1 MAQELANTKKRIQ
14 SVNSTLKITKAMEL
28 VANAKLKRWKNKM
41 ENITQYLLEMSD
53 IISTCAGSYDPFN
66 MSIDELKKYK
76 NTSSKLYIVV
86 TSSLGLCGGYNYNV
100 FKFLNNKIKP
110 EDKVIILGTKG
121 LIKYSHTDLN
131 LDEDY
136 VPLLDKFDSYASRNL
151 IDKIINEYKTG
162 KYKEVRLIATEY
174 KNSLTF
180 IPNDIKI
187 LPFENKNNTTI
198 NDNIIFDPNKEEV
211 LSLLIPKYLDVLMYG
226 KLTEAIVC
234 EHASRR
240 NAMDTATD
248 NGEELS
254 QKLMLEYNKARQ
266 QAITQEITE
275 ISSAANN

>member
-76 NTSSKLYIVV
+76 NTNSILYIVV

-110 EDKVIILGTKG
+110 EDKIIILGTKG
-121 LIKYSHTDLN
+121 LVKYSHTDLN

-136 VPLLDKFDSYASRNL
+136 VSLLDKFDSYASRNL
-151 IDKIINEYKTG
+151 KDKIINEYKTG
-162 KYKEVRLIATEY
+162 KYSEVRLITTEY

-180 IPNDIKI
+180 IPNDIRI
-187 LPFENKNNTTI
+187 LPFENKDNKT
-198 NDNIIFDPNKEEV
+198 NDNIMFDPNKEEV
-211 LSLLIPKYLDVLMYG
+211 LSLLIPKYLDALIYG

>member
-86 TSSLGLCGGYNYNV
+86 TSSLGLCGGYNYNI

-136 VPLLDKFDSYASRNL
+136 VSLLDKFDSYASRNL

-162 KYKEVRLIATEY
+162 KYNEVRLIATEY

-187 LPFENKNNTTI
+187 LPFENKNNTI

-211 LSLLIPKYLDVLMYG
+211 LSLLIPKYLDALIYG

-234 EHASRR
+234 EYASRR

>member
-136 VPLLDKFDSYASRNL
+136 VSLLDKFDSYASRNL

-162 KYKEVRLIATEY
+162 KYKEVRLISTEY

-187 LPFENKNNTTI
+187 LPFENKNNTI

>member
-66 MSIDELKKYK
+66 MSIDELKKYE
-76 NTSSKLYIVV
+76 NTSSVLYIVV

-131 LDEDY
+131 LDDDY
-136 VPLLDKFDSYASRNL
+136 VSLLDKFDSYASRNL

-162 KYKEVRLIATEY
+162 KYNEVRLIATEY

-187 LPFENKNNTTI
+187 LPFENKNNTI
-198 NDNIIFDPNKEEV
+198 NDTIMFDPNKEEV

>member
-76 NTSSKLYIVV
+76 NTNSILYIVV

-136 VPLLDKFDSYASRNL
+136 VSLLDKFDSYASRNL
-151 IDKIINEYKTG
+151 KDKIINEYKTG
-162 KYKEVRLIATEY
+162 KYSEVRLITTEY

-180 IPNDIKI
+180 IPNDIRI
-187 LPFENKNNTTI
+187 LPFENKDNKT
-198 NDNIIFDPNKEEV
+198 NDNIMFDPNKEEV
-211 LSLLIPKYLDVLMYG
+211 LSLLIPKCLDALIYG

-234 EHASRR
+234 EYASRR

>member
-136 VPLLDKFDSYASRNL
+136 VSLLDKFDSYASRNL

-187 LPFENKNNTTI
+187 LPFENKNNTI

-226 KLTEAIVC
+226 KLTEAIIC

-248 NGEELS
+248 NGKELS

>member
-1 MAQELANTKKRIQ
+1 MAQELAKTKKRIQ

-41 ENITQYLLEMSD
+41 ENITQYLSEMSD

-76 NTSSKLYIVV
+76 NTNSILYIVV

-110 EDKVIILGTKG
+110 EDKIIILGTKG
-121 LIKYSHTDLN
+121 LVKYSHTDLN

-136 VPLLDKFDSYASRNL
+136 VSLLDKFDSYASRNL
-151 IDKIINEYKTG
+151 KDKIINEYKTG
-162 KYKEVRLIATEY
+162 KYSEVRLITTEY

-180 IPNDIKI
+180 IPNDIRI
-187 LPFENKNNTTI
+187 LPFENKDNKT
-198 NDNIIFDPNKEEV
+198 NDNIMFDPNKEEV
-211 LSLLIPKYLDVLMYG
+211 LSLLIPKYLDALIYG

-234 EHASRR
+234 EYASRR

>member
-66 MSIDELKKYK
+66 MSIDELKKYE
-76 NTSSKLYIVV
+76 NTSSVLYIVV
-86 TSSLGLCGGYNYNV
+86 TSSLGLCGGYNYNI

-131 LDEDY
+131 LDDDY
-136 VPLLDKFDSYASRNL
+136 VSLLDKFDSYASRNL

-162 KYKEVRLIATEY
+162 KYNEVRLIATEY

-187 LPFENKNNTTI
+187 LPFENKNNTI

>member
-66 MSIDELKKYK
+66 MSIDELKKYE
-76 NTSSKLYIVV
+76 NTSSVLYIVV

-131 LDEDY
+131 LDDDY
-136 VPLLDKFDSYASRNL
+136 VSLLDKFDSYASRNL

-180 IPNDIKI
+180 IPNDIRI
-187 LPFENKNNTTI
+187 LPFENKDNKT

-248 NGEELS
+248 NGKELS

>member
-136 VPLLDKFDSYASRNL
+136 VSLLDKFDSYASRNL

-162 KYKEVRLIATEY
+162 KYNEVRLIATEY

-187 LPFENKNNTTI
+187 LPFENKNNTI

>member
-131 LDEDY
+131 LDDDY
-136 VPLLDKFDSYASRNL
+136 VSLLDKFDSYASRNL

-180 IPNDIKI
+180 IPNDIRI
-187 LPFENKNNTTI
+187 LPFENKDNKT

-248 NGEELS
+248 NGKELS

>member
-131 LDEDY
+131 LDDDY
-136 VPLLDKFDSYASRNL
+136 VSLLDKFDSYASRNL

-162 KYKEVRLIATEY
+162 KYNEVRLIATEY

-211 LSLLIPKYLDVLMYG
+211 LSSLIPKYLDVLMYG

>member
-131 LDEDY
+131 LDDDY
-136 VPLLDKFDSYASRNL
+136 VSLLDKFDSYASRNL

-187 LPFENKNNTTI
+187 LPFENKNNII
-198 NDNIIFDPNKEEV
+198 NDNIIFDPSKEEV

>member
-76 NTSSKLYIVV
+76 NTSSKLYIAV

-131 LDEDY
+131 LDDDY
-136 VPLLDKFDSYASRNL
+136 VSLLDKFDSYASRNL

-180 IPNDIKI
+180 IPNDIRI
-187 LPFENKNNTTI
+187 LPFENKDNKT
-198 NDNIIFDPNKEEV
+198 NDNIMFDPNKEEV

>member
-28 VANAKLKRWKNKM
+28 VANAKLNRWKNNM
-41 ENITQYLLEMSD
+41 ENITQYLSEMSD

-76 NTSSKLYIVV
+76 NTNSILYIVV

-121 LIKYSHTDLN
+121 LVKYSHTDLN

-136 VPLLDKFDSYASRNL
+136 VSLLDKFDSYASRNL

-211 LSLLIPKYLDVLMYG
+211 LSLLIPKYLDVLLYG

-248 NGEELS
+248 NGKELS

>member
-86 TSSLGLCGGYNYNV
+86 TSSLGLCGGYNYNI

-110 EDKVIILGTKG
+110 EDKIIILGTKG
-121 LIKYSHTDLN
+121 LVKYYHTDLN

-136 VPLLDKFDSYASRNL
+136 VSLLDKFDSYASRNL
-151 IDKIINEYKTG
+151 KDKIIKEYKTG
-162 KYKEVRLIATEY
+162 KYSEVRLITTEY

-180 IPNDIKI
+180 IPNDIRI
-187 LPFENKNNTTI
+187 LPFENKNNTI
-198 NDNIIFDPNKEEV
+198 NDNITFDPNKEEV

-234 EHASRR
+234 EYASRR

>member
-41 ENITQYLLEMSD
+41 ENITQYLLKMSD

-136 VPLLDKFDSYASRNL
+136 VSLLDKFDSYASRNL

-162 KYKEVRLIATEY
+162 KYNEVRLIATEY

-187 LPFENKNNTTI
+187 LPFENKNNKI

>member
-131 LDEDY
+131 LDDDY
-136 VPLLDKFDSYASRNL
+136 VSLLDKFDSYVSRNL

-162 KYKEVRLIATEY
+162 KYNEVRLIATEY

-180 IPNDIKI
+180 IPNDIRI
-187 LPFENKNNTTI
+187 LPFENKDNKT
-198 NDNIIFDPNKEEV
+198 NDNIMFDPNKEEV

>member
-66 MSIDELKKYK
+66 MSIDELKKYE
-76 NTSSKLYIVV
+76 NTSSVLYIVV

-131 LDEDY
+131 LDDDY
-136 VPLLDKFDSYASRNL
+136 VSLLDKFDSYASRNL

-162 KYKEVRLIATEY
+162 KYNEVRLIATEY

-187 LPFENKNNTTI
+187 LPFENKNNTI

>member
-28 VANAKLKRWKNKM
+28 VANAKLKRWKKKM

-136 VPLLDKFDSYASRNL
+136 VSLLDKFDSYASRNL

-162 KYKEVRLIATEY
+162 KYNEVRLIATEY

-187 LPFENKNNTTI
+187 LPFENKNNTI

>member
-136 VPLLDKFDSYASRNL
+136 VSLLDKFDSYASRNL

-187 LPFENKNNTTI
+187 LPFENKNNTI

-248 NGEELS
+248 NGKELS

>member
-1 MAQELANTKKRIQ
+1 MAQELAKTKKRIQ

-41 ENITQYLLEMSD
+41 ENITQYLSEMSD

-76 NTSSKLYIVV
+76 NTNSILYIVV

-110 EDKVIILGTKG
+110 EDKIIILGTKG
-121 LIKYSHTDLN
+121 LVKYSHTDLN

-136 VPLLDKFDSYASRNL
+136 VSLLDKFDSYASRNL
-151 IDKIINEYKTG
+151 KDKIINEYKTG
-162 KYKEVRLIATEY
+162 KYSEVRLITTEY

-180 IPNDIKI
+180 IPNDIRI
-187 LPFENKNNTTI
+187 LPFENKDNKT
-198 NDNIIFDPNKEEV
+198 NDNIMFDPNKEEV
-211 LSLLIPKYLDVLMYG
+211 LSLLIPKYLDVLIYG

-234 EHASRR
+234 EYASRR

>member
-136 VPLLDKFDSYASRNL
+136 VSLLDKFDSYASRNL

-162 KYKEVRLIATEY
+162 KYKEVRLITTEY

-187 LPFENKNNTTI
+187 LPFENKNNTT

>member
-86 TSSLGLCGGYNYNV
+86 TSSLGLCGGYNYNI

-110 EDKVIILGTKG
+110 EDKIIILGIKG
-121 LIKYSHTDLN
+121 LVKYYHTDLN

-136 VPLLDKFDSYASRNL
+136 VSLLDKFDSYASRNL
-151 IDKIINEYKTG
+151 KDKIIKEYKTG
-162 KYKEVRLIATEY
+162 KYSEVRLITTEY

-180 IPNDIKI
+180 IPNDIRI
-187 LPFENKNNTTI
+187 LPFENKNNTI
-198 NDNIIFDPNKEEV
+198 NDNITFDPNKEEV

-234 EHASRR
+234 EYASRR

>member
-121 LIKYSHTDLN
+121 LTKYSHTDLN

-136 VPLLDKFDSYASRNL
+136 VSLLDKFDSYASRNL

-162 KYKEVRLIATEY
+162 KYNEVRLIATEY

-187 LPFENKNNTTI
+187 LPFENKNNTI

>member
-41 ENITQYLLEMSD
+41 ENITQYLSEMSD

-76 NTSSKLYIVV
+76 NTNSILYIVV

-136 VPLLDKFDSYASRNL
+136 VSLLDKFDSYASRNL
-151 IDKIINEYKTG
+151 KDKIINEYKTG

>member
-136 VPLLDKFDSYASRNL
+136 VSLLDKFDSYASRNL

-162 KYKEVRLIATEY
+162 KYTEVRLIATEY

-187 LPFENKNNTTI
+187 LPFENKNNTI

>member
-41 ENITQYLLEMSD
+41 ENITQYLSEMSD

-76 NTSSKLYIVV
+76 NTNSILYIVV

-110 EDKVIILGTKG
+110 EDKIIILGTKG
-121 LIKYSHTDLN
+121 LFKYSHTDLN

-136 VPLLDKFDSYASRNL
+136 VSLLDKFDSYASRNL
-151 IDKIINEYKTG
+151 KDKIINEYKTG
-162 KYKEVRLIATEY
+162 KYSEVRLITTEY

-180 IPNDIKI
+180 IPNDIRI
-187 LPFENKNNTTI
+187 LPFENKDNKT
-198 NDNIIFDPNKEEV
+198 NDNIMFDPNKEEV
-211 LSLLIPKYLDVLMYG
+211 LSLLIPKYLDALIYG

-234 EHASRR
+234 EYASRR

>member
-41 ENITQYLLEMSD
+41 ENITQYLSEMSD

-76 NTSSKLYIVV
+76 NTNSILYIVV

-136 VPLLDKFDSYASRNL
+136 VSLLDKFDSYASRNL
-151 IDKIINEYKTG
+151 KDKIINEYKTG
-162 KYKEVRLIATEY
+162 KYSEVRLITTEY

-180 IPNDIKI
+180 IPNDIRI
-187 LPFENKNNTTI
+187 LPFENKDNKT

-211 LSLLIPKYLDVLMYG
+211 LSLLIPKYLDALIYG

-234 EHASRR
+234 EYASRR

>member
-136 VPLLDKFDSYASRNL
+136 VSLLDKFDIYASRNL

>member
-53 IISTCAGSYDPFN
+53 IISTYAGSYDPFN

-86 TSSLGLCGGYNYNV
+86 TSSLGLCGGYNYNI

-136 VPLLDKFDSYASRNL
+136 VSLLDKFDSYVSRNL

-162 KYKEVRLIATEY
+162 KYNEVRLIATEY

-187 LPFENKNNTTI
+187 LPFENKNNTI

>member
-1 MAQELANTKKRIQ
+1 MAQELAKTKKRIQ

-41 ENITQYLLEMSD
+41 ENITQYLSEMSD

-76 NTSSKLYIVV
+76 NTNSILYIVV

-110 EDKVIILGTKG
+110 EDKIIILGTKG
-121 LIKYSHTDLN
+121 LVKYSHTDLN

-136 VPLLDKFDSYASRNL
+136 VSLLDKFDSYASRNL
-151 IDKIINEYKTG
+151 KDKIINEYKTG
-162 KYKEVRLIATEY
+162 KYSEVRLITTEY
-174 KNSLTF
+174 KNSLIF
-180 IPNDIKI
+180 IPNDIRI
-187 LPFENKNNTTI
+187 LPFENKDNKT
-198 NDNIIFDPNKEEV
+198 NDNIMFDPNKEEV
-211 LSLLIPKYLDVLMYG
+211 LSLLIPKYLDALIYG

>member
-1 MAQELANTKKRIQ
+1 
-14 SVNSTLKITKAMEL
+14 
-28 VANAKLKRWKNKM
+28 M
-41 ENITQYLLEMSD
+41 ENITQYLSEMSD

-76 NTSSKLYIVV
+76 NTNSILYIVV

-110 EDKVIILGTKG
+110 EDKIIILGTKG
-121 LIKYSHTDLN
+121 LVKYSHTDLN

-136 VPLLDKFDSYASRNL
+136 VSLLDKFDSYASRNL
-151 IDKIINEYKTG
+151 KDKIINEYKTG
-162 KYKEVRLIATEY
+162 KYSEVRLITTEY

-180 IPNDIKI
+180 IPNDIRI
-187 LPFENKNNTTI
+187 LPFENKDNKT
-198 NDNIIFDPNKEEV
+198 NDNIMFDPNKEEV
-211 LSLLIPKYLDVLMYG
+211 LSLLIPKYLDVLIYG

-234 EHASRR
+234 EYASRR

>member
-66 MSIDELKKYK
+66 MSIDELKKYE
-76 NTSSKLYIVV
+76 NTSSVLYIVV

-131 LDEDY
+131 LDDDY
-136 VPLLDKFDSYASRNL
+136 VSLLDKFDSYASRNL

-187 LPFENKNNTTI
+187 LPFENKNNTI

-248 NGEELS
+248 NGKELS

>member
-136 VPLLDKFDSYASRNL
+136 VSLLDKFDSYASRNL

-248 NGEELS
+248 NGKELS

>member
-1 MAQELANTKKRIQ
+1 MAQELAKTKKRIQ

-41 ENITQYLLEMSD
+41 ENITQYLSEMSD
-53 IISTCAGSYDPFN
+53 IISTCASSYDPFN

-76 NTSSKLYIVV
+76 NTNSILYIVV

-110 EDKVIILGTKG
+110 EDKIIILGTKG
-121 LIKYSHTDLN
+121 LVKYSHTDLN

-136 VPLLDKFDSYASRNL
+136 VSLLDKFDSYASRNL
-151 IDKIINEYKTG
+151 KDKIINEYKTG
-162 KYKEVRLIATEY
+162 KYSEVRLITTEY

-180 IPNDIKI
+180 IPNDIRI
-187 LPFENKNNTTI
+187 LPFENKDNKT
-198 NDNIIFDPNKEEV
+198 NDNIMFDPNKEEV
-211 LSLLIPKYLDVLMYG
+211 LSLLIPKYLDALIYG

>member
-136 VPLLDKFDSYASRNL
+136 VSLLDKFDSYASRNL
-151 IDKIINEYKTG
+151 KDKIINEYKTG

>member
-1 MAQELANTKKRIQ
+1 
-14 SVNSTLKITKAMEL
+14 
-28 VANAKLKRWKNKM
+28 M

-136 VPLLDKFDSYASRNL
+136 VSLLDKFDSYASRNL

-187 LPFENKNNTTI
+187 LPFENKNNKI

>member
-1 MAQELANTKKRIQ
+1 MAQELAKTKKRIQ

-41 ENITQYLLEMSD
+41 ENITQYLSEMSD

-76 NTSSKLYIVV
+76 NTNSILYIVV

-110 EDKVIILGTKG
+110 EDKIIILGTKG
-121 LIKYSHTDLN
+121 LVKYSHTDLN

-136 VPLLDKFDSYASRNL
+136 VSLLDKFDSYASRNL
-151 IDKIINEYKTG
+151 KDKIINEYKTG
-162 KYKEVRLIATEY
+162 KYSEVRLITTEY

-180 IPNDIKI
+180 IPNDIRI
-187 LPFENKNNTTI
+187 LPFENKDNKT
-198 NDNIIFDPNKEEV
+198 NDNIMFDPNKEEV
-211 LSLLIPKYLDVLMYG
+211 LSLLIPKYLDVLIYG